1 MLLISIDIF
10 YDYADRQI
18 NSIFALTRD
27 SLFYAP
33 ILQTSQEKNL
43 RYCETV
49 VELRP
54 EFLEVHLSLN
64 NKTLFC
70 QATVFIDLYPT
81 NEAEYS
87 FE

>member
-1 MLLISIDIF
+1 M
-10 YDYADRQI
+10 RQ
-18 NSIFALTRD
+18 SYRH
-27 SLFYAP
+27 P
-33 ILQTSQEKNL
+33 KKKNL

-70 QATVFIDLYPT
+70 QAAVFIDLYPT
-81 NEAEYS
+81 NKAEYS
-87 FE
+87 FEFDITVKRIVVSIANFHP